1 MNFKLLSKLLGILL
15 LLESVAMAACGGFA
29 YFDPSPHHE
38 DATIALMTSAGVTAF
53 IGTLLWL
60 SGMGKVER
68 IPRREGMVVVG
79 AGWIFFGLFGALPF
93 ILAAP
98 YLDPAS
104 ALFESISGFT
114 TTGSTVIGSLGEWPR
129 GILLWRAVTQ
139 WLGGLGILVL
149 FVALLSSIGVG
160 SKSLF
165 RAESSLQTGE
175 ATAARIRDTANS
187 LLKVYLS
194 ITALS
199 VCVLSVLGMEWFD
212 AVAHSFTAVSTGGF
226 SPYDASIGHFSSWQT
241 GLWIEIWLSIVMTA
255 CSLNFLLFPMIFQG
269 KWKRVRSNEEG
280 RWFLLIVVFS
290 MLVMAAGLCL
300 DGGDWSQF
308 GEHLRQTSFMTI
320 SIISTTGYGLADY
333 EIWPAFLLVILASI
347 MLVGGCAGSTAGGL
361 KVSRLLVFLKSLRH
375 DVVRAYRPNQ
385 VFRLQMNGRSISENL
400 RAQTVL
406 FVALYG
412 FIFLTGGLAVSLLE
426 AGNGIDLETSF
437 GAVIATLANIGPG
450 FGDVGPTD
458 NFAHLRPM
466 TKVFLSM
473 LMILG
478 RLELFAILVMFVP
491 ALWRKY

>member
-1 MNFKLLSKLLGILL
+1 MNFKLLGKLLGILL
-15 LLESVAMAACGGFA
+15 LLESVAMMACGVFA
-29 YFDPSPHHE
+29 YFDQSPHHE
-38 DATIALMTSAGVTAF
+38 DATMALMTSSGLTAF
-53 IGTLLWL
+53 IGVLLCL
-60 SGMGKVER
+60 SGLGKTER

-79 AGWIFFGLFGALPF
+79 AGWIFFGFFGALPF

-114 TTGSTVIGSLGEWPR
+114 TTGSTVIGSLSEWPR

-187 LLKVYLS
+187 LLKVYLFFTACS
-194 ITALS
+194 I
-199 VCVLSVLGMEWFD
+199 VVLHGLGMTWFD
-212 AVAHSFTAVSTGGF
+212 SVAHSFTAVSTGGF
-226 SPYDASIGHFSSWQT
+226 SPHDASIGHFSGWKT

-255 CSLNFLLFPMIFQG
+255 CSLNFLLYPMLFQNR
-269 KWKRVRSNEEG
+269 WKRIRANEEG
-280 RWFLLIVVFS
+280 RWFLIIVVGS
-290 MLVMAAGLCL
+290 MLLMAVGLCL
-300 DGGDWSQF
+300 ENGDWREF
-308 GEHLRQTSFMTI
+308 GTHLRHTSFITT
-320 SIISTTGYGLADY
+320 SIISTTGFGSVDY
-333 EIWPAFLLVILASI
+333 EMWPAFLLVILASI
-347 MLVGGCAGSTAGGL
+347 MLVGGCAGSTSGGM
-361 KVSRLLVFLKSLRH
+361 KVSRLLVFLKAIRH
-375 DVVRAYRPNQ
+375 DVIRAYRPNQ
-385 VFRLQMNGRSISENL
+385 VFRTQMNGRSISENL

-412 FIFLTGGLAVSLLE
+412 FIFLGGAMMVSLLE
-426 AGNGIDLETSF
+426 AGNGIDLLTSF

-450 FGDVGPTD
+450 FGDVGPTE
-458 NFAHLRPM
+458 NFAHFRPV
-466 TKVFLSM
+466 THVFLSM